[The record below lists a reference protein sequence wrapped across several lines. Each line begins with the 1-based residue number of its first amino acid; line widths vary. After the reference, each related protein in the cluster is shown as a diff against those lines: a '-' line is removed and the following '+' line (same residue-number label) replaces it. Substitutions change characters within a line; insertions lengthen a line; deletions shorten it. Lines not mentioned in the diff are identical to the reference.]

1 MSGEIGATPSKLI
14 SDFNLKLTLVLDIPQ
29 LLTEHHG
36 RELLSERMIKEVL
49 EPIRDIRDYVSSTHI
64 WGKDNTGVHNADLNT
79 YFNND
84 QRVKN
89 YFLQEI
95 CQLFDDGKA
104 RYFVPEVNKTILVQS
119 IVNDLRK
126 AGIEFVESE

>member
-1 MSGEIGATPSKLI
+1 M
-14 SDFNLKLTLVLDIPQ
+14 
-29 LLTEHHG
+29 
-36 RELLSERMIKEVL
+36 LSERMIKEVL